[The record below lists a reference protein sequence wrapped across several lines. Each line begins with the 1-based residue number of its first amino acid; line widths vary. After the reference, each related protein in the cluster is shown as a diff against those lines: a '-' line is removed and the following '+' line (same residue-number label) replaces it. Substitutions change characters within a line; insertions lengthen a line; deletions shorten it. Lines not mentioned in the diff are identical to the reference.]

1 MRYQAYLVGAIL
13 VLTTLPVAAQDAAP
27 TEEVDV
33 TAPYVVK
40 MGTTSSGI
48 KTVTMSSH
56 VNYHDLDLT
65 KDGDVATLQQRI
77 NDSAKTLCRKLE
89 NHYST
94 GTWKKTRQDLD
105 CAKNASAGALAE
117 ADMVVA
123 AARDKS

>member
-1 MRYQAYLVGAIL
+1 MRYQVYLVGAIL
-13 VLTTLPVAAQDAAP
+13 VLTSLSVAAQDAAP

-40 MGTTSSGI
+40 TGATRSGI
-48 KTVTMSSH
+48 DTVTMRSH

-65 KDGDVATLQQRI
+65 KDGDVATLQERI
-77 NDSAKTLCRKLE
+77 NDAAKTLCRKLD

-94 GTWKKTRQDLD
+94 GSWKKTRQDLD
-105 CAKNASAGALAE
+105 CPKNAAAGAQAE